1 MLVRNPCTHDARV
14 LKEARTLGQAGHR
27 VTVVAIRSVGVPE
40 REESEG
46 FVIERV
52 SVNPP
57 HYWLL
62 DDGKGEARQERRPG
76 GRTTKAETTPIPGW
90 ARRAYRRGSGVTHWL
105 HQALLMEDYGLR
117 VLPVASKLDP
127 QVIHSHDFHTLP
139 VGWTLSRLM
148 GAKLV
153 YDSHELALEAGS
165 MSSLKG
171 WKKQMLR
178 VIEAALVRQS
188 DAVITVNS
196 SIAGILRLLYG
207 VDAAVVAN
215 YPHPPTIP
223 IPSNR
228 EILRTTL
235 NLDKSVRIVLYQGG
249 LAEGRG
255 LEGLIR
261 ASQRLQRVALVFLGW
276 GPLEGTLKALAEEL
290 GVADRVHFLPPVSQD
305 DLLLYSSDADV
316 GVIPYQP
323 VSFNN
328 RLATPNKL
336 FEYMMAGVPVVT
348 SALPDMARIV
358 GTERIGAT
366 FDPYSDESLAG
377 AVNAVLNS
385 PNHKDMRR
393 RAREAA
399 LARYTWTR
407 EGGNLVAVYEQ
418 LGERSQKVNGT
429 PHEGMEG

>member
-1 MLVRNPCTHDARV
+1 MLVRNSCTHDARV

-27 VTVVAIRSVGVPE
+27 VTVIAIRAVGVPQ
-40 REESEG
+40 REEREG

-62 DDGKGEARQERRPG
+62 DGGKGRAKRELRQNGPPTE
-76 GRTTKAETTPIPGW
+76 AETTPIPTW
-90 ARRAYRRGSGVTHWL
+90 ARRAYRRGSGFTHWL

-117 VLPVASKLDP
+117 VLPVASKLNP

-139 VGWTLSRLM
+139 VGWMLSRLM
-148 GAKLV
+148 DAKLV

-165 MSSLKG
+165 MSGLKG
-171 WKKQMLR
+171 WRKQMLR
-178 VIEAALVRQS
+178 VMEAELVRQS
-188 DAVITVNS
+188 DVVITVNA

-207 VDAAVVAN
+207 VDVAVVAN
-215 YPHPPTIP
+215 YPHPPTGRDRD
-223 IPSNR
+223 SR
-228 EILRTTL
+228 GILRTRL
-235 NLDKSVRIVLYQGG
+235 NLDNSVRIVLYQGG

-261 ASQRLQRVALVFLGW
+261 ASQRLQRVALVLLGW
-276 GPLEGTLKALAEEL
+276 GPLERALRALTEEL

-305 DLLLYSSDADV
+305 DLLPYSSDADV

-323 VSFNN
+323 VSLNN

-336 FEYMMAGVPVVT
+336 FEYMMAGVPVAA
-348 SALPDMARIV
+348 SNLPEMARIV
-358 GTERIGAT
+358 EGEGIGAT

-377 AVNAVLNS
+377 AVSDVLNS
-385 PNHKDMRR
+385 PNHKEMRR
-393 RAREAA
+393 HAREAA
-399 LARYTWTR
+399 LARYTWMR
-407 EGGNLVAVYEQ
+407 EGRNLVALYEQ
-418 LGERSQKVNGT
+418 LEERRQKVNGT
-429 PHEGMEG
+429 LEKGTAR